1 MTMIEPHKFDAEAV
15 AEKTI
20 DLLGGR
26 DKAFALI
33 QAEFEEMRTRWNQ
46 DVIAIGRILRS
57 HLYVEHYLTE
67 FLEKTNPR
75 LGSLADARLTF
86 AQKVNLLNLDRRL
99 AQVLPGIKR
108 LNTIRNR
115 LAHRLDAHVT
125 YEDANVF
132 LSDGVFKAMRIEG
145 AKPGT
150 PSSDPL
156 DVLEAFAQYVSSALQ
171 HEFSVLGNA
180 FSKAHDIVHLEQ
192 AKEGVG
198 PMIEFA
204 GLAYTLA
211 KEAFG
216 NFKVERKAFNADQ
229 DVADAAKDI
238 NEHFQYK
245 DVAPRLVDF
254 QWPEVSGF
262 IKSAEAAGYR
272 IGWSQPDKV
281 ARRELD
287 GYEIM
292 YEIDEKE
299 RTRRSL
305 ILRDG
310 LVLIG
315 KKL

>member
-1 MTMIEPHKFDAEAV
+1 MTMTEPHKFDAEAV

-33 QAEFEEMRTRWNQ
+33 HAEFEGMRTRWNQ
-46 DVIAIGRILRS
+46 DVVAIGRILRS

-75 LGSLADARLTF
+75 LGSLTDARLTF
-86 AQKVNLLNLDRRL
+86 AQKVNLLNPDRRL

-125 YEDANVF
+125 DEDANVF
-132 LSDGVFKAMRIEG
+132 LSDGIFKAMRIEG

-156 DVLEAFAQYVSSALQ
+156 DVLEAFSQHVSSALL
-171 HEFSVLGNA
+171 HEFSALGNA
-180 FSKAHDIVHLEQ
+180 FAKAHDTVHLKE
-192 AKEGVG
+192 AKEGIG

-216 NFKVERKAFNADQ
+216 YIKEGAEFFDAIQ
-229 DVADAAKDI
+229 D
-238 NEHFQYK
+238 
-245 DVAPRLVDF
+245 APQRLVDF
-254 QWPEVSGF
+254 DWPETSGF
-262 IKSAEAAGYR
+262 IKGAEAAGYK

-281 ARRELD
+281 ASRELD

-292 YEIDEKE
+292 YEIDEKK

-305 ILRDG
+305 VLRDG

-315 KKL
+315 KKI